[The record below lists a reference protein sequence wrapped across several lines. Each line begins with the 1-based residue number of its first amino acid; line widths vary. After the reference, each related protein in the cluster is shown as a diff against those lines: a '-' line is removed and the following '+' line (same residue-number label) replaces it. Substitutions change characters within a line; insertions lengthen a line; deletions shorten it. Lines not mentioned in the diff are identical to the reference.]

1 VSAAAIPA
9 TRAQTVIQRA
19 YVYIVALV
27 AVHMIVLG
35 VANILRVFAEM
46 LLGAPSGGFT
56 GLPFVFAEFTRPRD
70 QYREQASLAIALL
83 AVGTPAWWIHFGIAQ
98 RAARAV
104 EERASAL
111 RSLYVHTVVFVTALL
126 VFGYGQ
132 RALRLVL
139 QGTTFGSGDG
149 PQAFF
154 GLETEWQA
162 RAAGAAAMA
171 LTSAIALAFHMRLSL
186 ADRRAAPIAG
196 RAADVRHLA
205 LYGLVL
211 VGILFASSS
220 TASTLD
226 GLLRRGADGIVPL
239 SGQSGTRV
247 IQPPGEAVEP
257 DPRRAPAPTVPPGV
271 PPPGVPPKPE
281 LPSQDEFLRFQ
292 LLGAIPAILAS
303 IALWLATW
311 IPLTRGLA
319 RGPDVEV
326 ERRSIIRKIEIYLV
340 VIVSAVT
347 VLIAATFALSSV
359 GRRLLGDPVIET
371 FTSMW
376 HELVTP
382 GPLVLVFGT
391 VWLFHRRVVETEA
404 ARESEVARAAAL
416 RRLYT
421 YLISAIGLGM
431 AAIGAAGA
439 IGVFGSQLMGM
450 NTHSNE
456 ETARYVAFV
465 LVGGAAW
472 AFHWRTARTRL
483 DDDERRSLSRRGY
496 LYLSI
501 LGGVLGLLVFGSAAL
516 YQILTGVL
524 AFSFT
529 LGTWHDIWHFLVDS
543 AVAGLVAWWS
553 FRMLRADRA
562 VLGTATEEIY
572 SVTVNV
578 RARDRDTA
586 RARVVQLL
594 GRESDVSLKG

>member
-1 VSAAAIPA
+1 MSAAAIPA

-27 AVHMIVLG
+27 AAHMIVLG

-56 GLPFVFAEFTRPRD
+56 GLPFVFADFARPHD

-83 AVGTPAWWIHFGIAQ
+83 AVGTPAWWIHFGMAQ
-98 RAARAV
+98 RAARVA

-111 RSLYVHTVVFVTALL
+111 RSLYVHVVVFVTALL

-139 QGTTFGSGDG
+139 QGTTFGSGTG
-149 PQAFF
+149 APFEFF
-154 GLETEWQA
+154 GLEPEWQA

-171 LTSAIALAFHMRLSL
+171 LAAAIALAFHVRLSI
-186 ADRRAAPIAG
+186 ADRRAASITG
-196 RAADVRHLA
+196 RAADLRHLA

-211 VGILFASSS
+211 IGLVFAASS

-226 GLLRRGADGIVPL
+226 GLLRRAVDGAVPL
-239 SGQSGTRV
+239 TGMSNDRV
-247 IQPPGEAVEP
+247 FPSPAEPVEP
-257 DPRRAPAPTVPPGV
+257 DPRRAPAPTPPGF
-271 PPPGVPPKPE
+271 PAKPVQ
-281 LPSQDEFLRFQ
+281 PSQDEFLRFQ

-303 IALWLATW
+303 LALWLATW

-326 ERRSIIRKIEIYLV
+326 ERRSVIRQTEIYLSV
-340 VIVSAVT
+340 LLSAVT

-359 GRRLLGDPVIET
+359 GRRLLGDPVVEPY
-371 FTSMW
+371 TSMW

-391 VWLFHRRVVETEA
+391 VWLFHRRVVESDA
-404 ARESEVARAAAL
+404 ARESELTRAAAL

-421 YLISAIGLGM
+421 YLISAIGLAL

-456 ETARYVAFV
+456 ETARYVAFM

-483 DDDERRSLSRRGY
+483 NEDERRSLQRRGY

-516 YQILTGVL
+516 YTILTGVL
-524 AFSFT
+524 GFSFT
-529 LGTWHDIWHFLVDS
+529 LATWHDIWHFTVDS
-543 AVAGLVAWWS
+543 TVAGLVAWWS

-562 VLGTATEEIY
+562 VLGAAPEETY
-572 SVTVNV
+572 GVTVLV
-578 RARDRDTA
+578 RARDRDAA
-586 RARVVQLL
+586 RARVTQLL
-594 GRESDVSLKG
+594 ASDADISVKG